1 METHPSQTRWG
12 PDSPGLRL
20 GRRGRGD
27 QAPLGDPVPSA
38 FPPLR
43 RAVPTP
49 LAPPRAAGDEDAP
62 PPQGAAAHL
71 PLFPSS
77 HKSLS
82 LPDSSPL
89 PLSFPPSFLPS
100 SKF

>member
-38 FPPLR
+38 FPPAEKGCAHSPSPTQGCR
-43 RAVPTP
+43 R
-49 LAPPRAAGDEDAP
+49 
-62 PPQGAAAHL
+62 
-71 PLFPSS
+71 
-77 HKSLS
+77 
-82 LPDSSPL
+82 
-89 PLSFPPSFLPS
+89 
-100 SKF
+100 